1 MAQSDFL
8 KTYKAQKAQKAA
20 PQLPQRTD
28 SSRGASPPPD
38 EDAEVEVEEEVEPG
52 FTDLTAT
59 ESVSQ
64 VPDPV
69 ALQQSRQAVAQ
80 KVLDQSSPNAI
91 GELRAMGQA
100 AEGLFRSDTEKK
112 AAEARLAREGL
123 LQGGKELLAIPG
135 KIKEGLDGYIRATQ
149 YESLSP
155 RARETQIVQLEQSIA
170 RMQEQINRLK
180 QIPSQQDR
188 GRFEE

>member
-8 KTYKAQKAQKAA
+8 RAYKAQKTQKAA
-20 PQLPQRTD
+20 PQ
-28 SSRGASPPPD
+28 SSKGTGSSQSASAPPAGD
-38 EDAEVEVEEEVEPG
+38 VEEEVEEEVEDV
-52 FTDLTAT
+52 TVA
-59 ESVSQ
+59 ESVGQ

-80 KVLDQSSPNAI
+80 KVLDQSSPSVM
-91 GELRAMGQA
+91 GGLRAMGQA
-100 AEGLFRSDTEKK
+100 AENLFRSDTEKK

-170 RMQEQINRLK
+170 RMQEQLDRLK
-180 QIPSQQDR
+180 QIPSPQDR